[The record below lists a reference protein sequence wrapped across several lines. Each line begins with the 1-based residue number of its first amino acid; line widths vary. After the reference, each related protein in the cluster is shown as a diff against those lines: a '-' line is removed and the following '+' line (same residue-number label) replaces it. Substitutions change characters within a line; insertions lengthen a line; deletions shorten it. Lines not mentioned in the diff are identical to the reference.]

1 MPRPLW
7 KGAISFGMVTIP
19 IKLYTATE
27 EKDVHFNMLHAEDM
41 SRIKQKRFCAEEDVE
56 VSNDEIVKGYEIT
69 PGRYVTMEDE
79 DFAKVPIVHVA
90 RRSRSRSSS
99 AWTEIDPI
107 YYQKTYYLEPEE
119 VGMKPFALLMKTLEE
134 TERVAIA
141 KVAMRQKEQLCTLRI
156 REGTIVLE
164 TMFYADEVRS
174 PKDLAVPGDDVKV
187 NDKELAMAKMLVDTM
202 TSDELDLAQ
211 YKDDYREAL
220 AGDHPGQVRGPGHRD
235 AGAGHRE
242 DHRPLRGP
250 ARQRRG
256 HSQEQGRRKEGR
268 GARVA
273 PPAAR
278 QGLLT
283 PQRLLNSTK
292 DRLVQRR
299 SFCFMSSTT
308 RPQIQGPC
316 GLKRLGH

>member
-27 EKDVHFNMLHAEDM
+27 EKDVHFNMLHAEDN

-69 PGRYVTMEDE
+69 PGRYVTLDDE
-79 DFAKVPIVHVA
+79 DFAKVPLATTRTIDIQEFV
-90 RRSRSRSSS
+90 SLD
-99 AWTEIDPI
+99 EIDPI
-107 YYQKTYYLEPEE
+107 YYQKTYFLEPEE
-119 VGMKPFALLMKTLEE
+119 VGMKPYALLMKTLEE

-174 PKDLAVPGDDVKV
+174 AKDLAVPGDDIKV

-202 TSDELDLAQ
+202 TSDELDLSQ
-211 YKDDYREAL
+211 YKDEYREAL
-220 AGDHPGQVRGPGHRD
+220 LEIIQAKSEGQVIEAPEPVVAKITDLSEALRASVEAIRKSRDSDKKDAEPASHR
-235 AGAGHRE
+235 
-242 DHRPLRGP
+242 
-250 ARQRRG
+250 RQRAKA
-256 HSQEQGRRKEGR
+256 S
-268 GARVA
+268 
-273 PPAAR
+273 
-278 QGLLT
+278 
-283 PQRLLNSTK
+283 
-292 DRLVQRR
+292 
-299 SFCFMSSTT
+299 
-308 RPQIQGPC
+308 
-316 GLKRLGH
+316 